1 MSILE
6 LRQASVVREGRTILD
21 SVSIRLR
28 TGDFLAIV
36 GPNGSG
42 KSTLLRAIA
51 GLWKAT
57 DEEAAQL
64 DGRWLRNISRREI
77 ARRVAFVPQDTHI
90 DFSFTVEEI
99 VRMGRYP
106 HRGRFARE
114 TMIDRAA
121 VESALQKCDIGPLR
135 NRAVNTL
142 SGGER
147 QRALIARS
155 LAVEPDFI
163 LLDEPMANLG
173 IEHLLEVLT
182 LCRRLAEDGHAVILT
197 SHDLNAVA
205 RYSSKVA
212 LMHHGR
218 ILSIGSCERVLNAQ
232 SIEEV
237 FHVTAELHLAAC
249 ARSAGTDGVGRATER
264 GRYPGVQR
272 PLL

>member
-6 LRQASVVREGRTILD
+6 LRDASVVRGGRTILD
-21 SVSIRLR
+21 SVSLRLR

-42 KSTLLRAIA
+42 KSTLLRTIA
-51 GLWKAT
+51 GLWQAT
-57 DEEAAQL
+57 SEEAAQL
-64 DGRWLRNISRREI
+64 DGRWLQNIPRIEI
-77 ARRVAFVPQDTHI
+77 ARRISFVPQDTHI
-90 DFSFTVEEI
+90 DFAFTVDEI

-121 VESALQKCDIGPLR
+121 VESALQKCDVVHLR

-147 QRALIARS
+147 QRASIARS

-163 LLDEPMANLG
+163 LLDEPMANLD
-173 IEHLLEVLT
+173 IEHSLGVLT
-182 LCRRLAEDGHAVILT
+182 LCRRLAADGHAVILT
-197 SHDLNAVA
+197 SHDLNAVS

-218 ILSIGSCERVLNAQ
+218 IQSIGPCEQVLSTH
-232 SIEEV
+232 SIKEV
-237 FHVTAELHLAAC
+237 FRVTAETLYGRNGQPFYVFHK
-249 ARSAGTDGVGRATER
+249 SDDGKEHTQEV
-264 GRYPGVQR
+264 
-272 PLL
+272 